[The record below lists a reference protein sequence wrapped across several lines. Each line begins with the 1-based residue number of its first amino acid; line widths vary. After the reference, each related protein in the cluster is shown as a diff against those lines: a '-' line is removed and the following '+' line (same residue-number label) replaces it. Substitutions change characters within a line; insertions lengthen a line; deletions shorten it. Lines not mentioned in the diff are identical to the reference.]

1 MPSSLETIQEY
12 AARAHQGQM
21 RKFKV
26 EPYIAHP
33 IRVMQLCAQYSTDA
47 CIHYAALLHDVLE
60 DTAVKTV
67 ELREWLHTVLP
78 AAEADRTWKLVKEL
92 TDVYTR
98 EAYPR
103 LNRRE
108 RKKKETQRLAASS
121 AEAQTVKY
129 ADIIDNC
136 RGFAATG
143 SDFAPVFLREC
154 QHLLPHLNKGNAAL
168 YQLAKEVIEKE
179 LKELRK

>member
-1 MPSSLETIQEY
+1 MANRYLMDLPVCESKGGI
-12 AARAHQGQM
+12 
-21 RKFKV
+21 
-26 EPYIAHP
+26 
-33 IRVMQLCAQYSTDA
+33 
-47 CIHYAALLHDVLE
+47 
-60 DTAVKTV
+60 TV
-67 ELREWLHTVLP
+67 
-78 AAEADRTWKLVKEL
+78 ADLS
-92 TDVYTR
+92 
-98 EAYPR
+98 
-103 LNRRE
+103 RRE